1 MALKLMYI
9 TNQPEIAQIAQ
20 SAGVDRI
27 FVDMEYIGKSDRQGG
42 MDTVQSR
49 HTVEDVKRIREVAT
63 KSEVLVRV
71 NPIHDATADFCSTEQ
86 EIDEVIAAGADV
98 VMLPFF
104 KTAAEVA
111 RFVKAINGRVR
122 SMILVET
129 PESVAKIDEILEVK
143 GIDEVFIGLND
154 LSLGYGMAFM
164 FELLANGT
172 VEKLCEKFRRK
183 RIPYGFGGIASL
195 GRGVLPSEYII
206 REHYR
211 LGSTC
216 SILSRSFCNVNIID
230 DIDVIKSIFKN
241 GMSEIRELELKCT
254 LELKM
259 GDDDYFIHNKE
270 VVDEKVHEISEKI
283 QESNN

>member
-111 RFVKAINGRVR
+111 RFVRAINGRVR

-164 FELLANGT
+164 FELLTNGT

-183 RIPYGFGGIASL
+183 HIPYGFGGIASL

>member
-1 MALKLMYI
+1 MYI

-164 FELLANGT
+164 FELLTNGT

-183 RIPYGFGGIASL
+183 HIPYGFGGIASL

-259 GDDDYFIHNKE
+259 GDDYYFIHNKE

>member
-164 FELLANGT
+164 FELLTNGT

-183 RIPYGFGGIASL
+183 HIPYGFGGIASL

-259 GDDDYFIHNKE
+259 GDDYYFIHNKE